1 MVDKKM
7 WTSWQVL
14 TRISQKVSS
23 SWLIDKKNKK
33 SVNLLIRIDNWKINK
48 NMFSPWLRLAGKTKF
63 CLALNGGK
71 KKKCDKSSHKYPLKV
86 SSPWLWWTR
95 KTNVELL
102 TRLNTNITKKCQAPD
117 YGWQEEKKLSSWQEL
132 TRITQESGK
141 PLDMVNKKKNVKLLT
156 RIDNEKPKK
165 Y

>member
-48 NMFSPWLRLAGKTKF
+48 NMFSPWLRLAGKTIF
-63 CLALNGGK
+63 CLALNGGG

-86 SSPWLWWTR
+86 SSPW
-95 KTNVELL
+95 EI
-102 TRLNTNITKKCQAPD
+102 NTFFVFLVNQSGAWYFLGYSCQHLSRGSHFFVNHSQGLFQTENIIQ
-117 YGWQEEKKLSSWQEL
+117 
-132 TRITQESGK
+132 
-141 PLDMVNKKKNVKLLT
+141 
-156 RIDNEKPKK
+156 
-165 Y
+165 